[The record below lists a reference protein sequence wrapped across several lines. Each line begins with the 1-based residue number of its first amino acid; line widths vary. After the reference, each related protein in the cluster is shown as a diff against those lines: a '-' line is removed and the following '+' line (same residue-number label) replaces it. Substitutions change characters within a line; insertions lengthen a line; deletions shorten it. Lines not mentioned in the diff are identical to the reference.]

1 MRGGP
6 CETQGYETLARL
18 KETSMTPEQMAELKW
33 FIEIVGSSIIILQ
46 AVVGAILMMGVRRIA
61 KNEVELADLIRQAV
75 ARIES
80 DLPKK

>member
-1 MRGGP
+1 
-6 CETQGYETLARL
+6 
-18 KETSMTPEQMAELKW
+18 MTPDQMAELKW

-46 AVVGAILMMGVRRIA
+46 AVVGAILIMGVRRIA

-80 DLPKK
+80 NLPRK

>member
-1 MRGGP
+1 
-6 CETQGYETLARL
+6 
-18 KETSMTPEQMAELKW
+18 MTPDQMAELKW

-46 AVVGAILMMGVRRIA
+46 AVVGAILIMGMRRIA

>member
-1 MRGGP
+1 
-6 CETQGYETLARL
+6 
-18 KETSMTPEQMAELKW
+18 MTPDQMAELKW

-46 AVVGAILMMGVRRIA
+46 AVVGAILIMGMRRIA

-80 DLPKK
+80 DLPRK

>member
-1 MRGGP
+1 
-6 CETQGYETLARL
+6 
-18 KETSMTPEQMAELKW
+18 MTPDQMAELKW

>member
-1 MRGGP
+1 
-6 CETQGYETLARL
+6 
-18 KETSMTPEQMAELKW
+18 MTPDQMAELKW

-80 DLPKK
+80 DLPRK

>member
-1 MRGGP
+1 M
-6 CETQGYETLARL
+6 EEA
-18 KETSMTPEQMAELKW
+18 SMTPDQMAELKW

-46 AVVGAILMMGVRRIA
+46 AVVGAILIMGMRRIA

>member
-1 MRGGP
+1 
-6 CETQGYETLARL
+6 
-18 KETSMTPEQMAELKW
+18 MTPEQMAELKW